1 MAVLSD
7 QQYEFGPFRL
17 DRTARLVFRNEDPVA
32 LAPKT
37 FDLLALLAGNPGRA
51 MTRTEI
57 IATLWPDT
65 AVEEGNLSFQISTLR
80 RALGPEGSKWVE
92 TVPRHGYRFR
102 TLAAVEPSPPEAP
115 ARQGSRQRMWIAVA
129 AALVAV
135 VIVGS
140 LLVLRREPVE
150 PSASVPLTTYP
161 GSETAPSFSP
171 DGKSVA
177 FMWNNGP
184 GGSWDIYVKLPGVEA
199 PPLRFTSTP
208 QDDVSPAWSPDGRA
222 IAFMRILSPA
232 SAQYIIKPYPD
243 GAERILMTVEPCAPD
258 LQLRVLAWHPGGNH
272 LIITERQNERSCGL
286 AALSIATS
294 AAISLTEPPMG
305 QKDSGPAV
313 SPDGR
318 KLAFIRGAGYPG
330 LSLYVTRLS
339 QDLKTTGSAWKV
351 TSETAR
357 MELGLTWMPDSQE
370 LVYTRG
376 NSVADFALFRVAASG
391 GAKPRPVSGTGPMS
405 FWPSVSSQG
414 SLAFTLGHP
423 GKAVWRVEM
432 PAGAGGAPVLSE
444 VAPST
449 QMQQFGAYSPNGER
463 IVFESERSGQH
474 EIWTVGISGSPI
486 QQLTNLAAIAQ
497 APAWSPDGGRVAFAA
512 APRKQRDLYVVSAG
526 GGTLRRLTEDPSD
539 DAGPWWS
546 RDGRWLYF
554 HSNRSGVY
562 EVWRMGVE
570 GGMATQITRAG
581 GMRPQESPDERFVYY
596 RKGAGLWR
604 LPVSGGPESL
614 VLEGLAEMSNAVL
627 MKNGVF
633 FVAAKPTATTNEKI
647 DSKICFYDFATGRT
661 RDVVAIPGPLGWGFS
676 VSPDRR
682 NFLVTR
688 THTSA
693 SDLRLISHF

>member
-1 MAVLSD
+1 MATLSN

-17 DRTARLVFRNEDPVA
+17 DRPARLLFRNEDPVA

-51 MTRTEI
+51 MSRTEI
-57 IATLWPDT
+57 IATLWPNT

-102 TLAAVEPSPPEAP
+102 TLSAVEPSPPVAP
-115 ARQGSRQRMWIAVA
+115 ARQGSKQRMLIAAA
-129 AALVAV
+129 AALVAALT
-135 VIVGS
+135 VGL
-140 LLVLRREPVE
+140 LLVLRPEPVE
-150 PSASVPLTTYP
+150 PAASVPLTTYP

-184 GGSWDIYVKLPGVEA
+184 SGNWDIYVKLPDVEA
-199 PPLRFTSTP
+199 PQRFTSTP
-208 QDDVSPAWSPDGRA
+208 QDDTSPAWSPDGRT

-232 SAQYIIKPYPD
+232 SAQYIVKPYPD
-243 GAERILMTVEPCAPD
+243 GAERILRTVETCAPD

-286 AALSIATS
+286 AALSIATG
-294 AAISLTEPPMG
+294 AATRLTEPPVRER
-305 QKDSGPAV
+305 DSGPAV
-313 SPDGR
+313 SPDGS

-357 MELGLTWMPDSQE
+357 MELGLAWMPGSQE

-391 GAKPRPVSGTGPMS
+391 GGKPRPVSGAGPMS

-414 SLAFTLGHP
+414 SLAFVLGNP
-423 GKAVWRVEM
+423 GKALWRVEM
-432 PAGAGGAPVLSE
+432 PGGAGGIPVLSE

-449 QMQQFGAYSPNGER
+449 QMQQMGAYSPDGER
-463 IVFESERSGQH
+463 IVFESERSGQR

-486 QQLTNLAAIAQ
+486 QQLTNLAALAQ
-497 APAWSPDGGRVAFAA
+497 GPAWSPDGSRVAFVA
-512 APRKQRDLYVVSAG
+512 APQKQRDVYVVSSG
-526 GGTLRRLTEDPSD
+526 GGTPRRLTEDLSD
-539 DAGPWWS
+539 DAAPSWS
-546 RDGRWLYF
+546 QDGRWVYF
-554 HSNRSGVY
+554 HSNRSGAQ
-562 EVWRMGVE
+562 EVWRMAAE
-570 GGMATQITRAG
+570 GGVATQITRAG
-581 GMRPQESPDERFVYY
+581 GAGPSESPDGRFVYY
-596 RKGAGLWR
+596 RKRDGLWR
-604 LPVSGGPESL
+604 LPVSGGGPESL
-614 VLEGLAEMSNAVL
+614 VLEGLAQMSNAVL
-627 MKNGVF
+627 MESGVF
-633 FVAAKPTATTNEKI
+633 FVAAKPAATTNEKI
-647 DSKICFYDFATGRT
+647 DSKICFYDFTTGRT
-661 RDVVAIPGPLGWGFS
+661 RDVGAIPGALGWGFS

-688 THTSA
+688 THTGT
-693 SDLRLISHF
+693 SDLRILGHF